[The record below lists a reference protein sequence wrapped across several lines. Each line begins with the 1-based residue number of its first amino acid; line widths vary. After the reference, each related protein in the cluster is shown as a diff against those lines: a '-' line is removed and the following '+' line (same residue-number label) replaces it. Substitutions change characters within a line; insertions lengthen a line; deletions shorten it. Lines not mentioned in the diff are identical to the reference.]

1 MRWTGRREAFREI
14 LEEERCVHPGS
25 VWDPLSARIAE
36 ELGFE
41 TGMLAGSVASLAVLG
56 APDLILLTLTEF
68 ADQALR
74 INRAVEMPLLVD
86 ADHGYG
92 NALNVMRTVE
102 ELETA
107 GVAALTI
114 EDTDLPQPYGTV
126 GGARL
131 LSVEEGVGKMRAALS
146 GRRDPSL
153 VIAGRTNAAVGG
165 LSDAVMRGKAYQAA
179 GVDAVFFTGIG
190 EKEEIEVLRTE
201 IDVPVFLGGSGEDAL
216 GDLEFLAT
224 NGVRVSLQG
233 HLPFM
238 AAVQATYDTLGALRG
253 GKPPSDI
260 KGTMSREAME
270 RLMKDTHYRRRME
283 AFLGGGKE

>member
-1 MRWTGRREAFREI
+1 MLSTGRREAFRAI

-41 TGMLAGSVASLAVLG
+41 TGMFAGSVASMAVLG

-102 ELETA
+102 ELENA

-126 GGARL
+126 GGAWL
-131 LSVEEGVGKMRAALS
+131 LSVEESVGKMRAALS

-165 LSDAVMRGKAYQAA
+165 LSDAAMRGKAYQAA
-179 GVDAVFFTGIG
+179 GVDAVFFTGIRAA
-190 EKEEIEVLRTE
+190 EEIEALRTE
-201 IDVPVFLGGSGEDAL
+201 IDVPVFLGGSGEGAL
-216 GDLEFLAT
+216 GDLEFLAA
-224 NGVRVSLQG
+224 NGVRISLQG

-238 AAVQATYDTLGALRG
+238 AAMQATCDALGALRG
-253 GKPPSDI
+253 GSPPSDVE
-260 KGTMSREAME
+260 GTVSRETLTRLTKDARYRNWME
-270 RLMKDTHYRRRME
+270 T
-283 AFLGGGKE
+283 FLGGREE